1 MNANISWIF
10 LFIAGAFEVAWVV
23 ALKYSH
29 GFTRLVPSISM
40 VVALFFSML
49 FLSLAARNL
58 PLGMSY
64 AVWTG
69 IGTVGGM
76 LAGRFLFAEAANP
89 MQIFFAALIVVGIA
103 GVKFAAD

>member
-10 LFIAGAFEVAWVV
+10 LLIAGAFEVAWVV
-23 ALKYSH
+23 ALKYSQ
-29 GFTRLVPSISM
+29 GFTRLVPSVSM
-40 VVALFFSML
+40 VAALFFSML

-69 IGTVGGM
+69 IGTVGEWSRG
-76 LAGRFLFAEAANP
+76 GFYSRRQPIRCRFSLRR
-89 MQIFFAALIVVGIA
+89 L
-103 GVKFAAD
+103 

>member
-10 LFIAGAFEVAWVV
+10 LLIAGAFEVAWVV

-29 GFTRLVPSISM
+29 GFTRLAPSISM
-40 VVALFFSML
+40 VAALF
-49 FLSLAARNL
+49 LACFFVACGAQSSAWNVLRGMDGHRDGGRNAC
-58 PLGMSY
+58 G
-64 AVWTG
+64 AV
-69 IGTVGGM
+69 
-76 LAGRFLFAEAANP
+76 LFAEAANP